1 MALCPLLSLI
11 NNGTFVT
18 FPSAQEDINSAMNPD
33 QTLGRF
39 KFSRYA
45 LLRLPEIEAGSTAP
59 SNRID
64 FTKNFTGTLNTNAD
78 PNAKNR
84 YDLSESLQNYVMN
97 FETLLTSSPTYDRSL
112 PATTSE
118 RIFWK
123 WLKKTTAID
132 FKQAEM
138 NDTTETNLLKEKN
151 GVGYNQV
158 VQYLAEVEMSGTNT
172 KFNENQYN
180 EVYVNIPTTSG
191 GTPTVLFKSFQD
203 DNYKPDIAIRGS
215 SEYISGYTENLTTT
229 AGLRNIA
236 FYDDDTKNEYTTAN
250 DVDYP
255 QHDGLMLDWN
265 LDHYRHVKDY
275 NNGNQEQI
283 TTFNQFNSISVVDN
297 FRFNAVLLYYDI
309 YDDDGK
315 SLATNL
321 FGVLFLS
328 DLKLQSGN
336 VSRFDEYEK
345 IRQNNLNALAP
356 SGNGYGFKLNF
367 KFDVSTSSVSK
378 KVEVSVNDFNTFS
391 MTLFED
397 AVQNITQLSRR
408 YEQLLAYTQEL
419 ISQNQK
425 YQDLLGHSQLLTL
438 CRQIIENQNS
448 LLTDNVNHEELLQLI
463 KKNNDMLQEI
473 LSGRVS
479 SITVDHSLSVFT
491 EGNIKATLSGNRL
504 SLYSDGLHYD
514 SITKRTFK
522 FNQSSRCIEN
532 TIDLTRSSMLV
543 YHDDPFYT
551 TPQLIQSLGIYIN
564 CGINKFYTGQVVS
577 IAFPHG
583 LLSDG
588 SKSVIFYTT
597 IDGSGNYTQI
607 AKSSP
612 FSRVTWVDLIC
623 VSTTPL
629 RFIIKD

>member
-11 NNGTFVT
+11 NHGTFVT

-45 LLRLPEIEAGSTAP
+45 LLRLPEIEAGSTLSA
-59 SNRID
+59 NRMD
-64 FTKNFTGTLNTNAD
+64 FAKNFTGTLNTNSD

-97 FETLLTSSPTYDRSL
+97 FETLLTSDPRYNRSL
-112 PATTSE
+112 PTTTSE

-123 WLKKTTAID
+123 WLKKTTAVS
-132 FKQAEM
+132 FGGASS
-138 NDTTETNLLKEKN
+138 NDTDQTDLLQESTDTD
-151 GVGYNQV
+151 YRRV
-158 VQYLAEVEMSGTNT
+158 VQYLAEVEISGMNT

-191 GTPTVLFKSFQD
+191 GTPAVLFKSFQD
-203 DNYKPDIAIRGS
+203 DNYKPDYTVSGHKYQG
-215 SEYISGYTENLTTT
+215 YISGYDEALTTT
-229 AGLRNIA
+229 AGLRNTA
-236 FYDDDTKNEYTTAN
+236 FFDDDPSFEYRTASSA
-250 DVDYP
+250 DYP
-255 QHDGLMLDWN
+255 TTDGIMLDWN
-265 LDHYRHVKDY
+265 LDHYNAVRNY
-275 NNGNQEQI
+275 NSTHQEQI
-283 TTFNQFNSISVVDN
+283 TTFNQLNSISVIDN
-297 FRFNAVLLYYDI
+297 FKFNAVLLYYDI

-321 FGVLFLS
+321 FGVLFLT

-345 IRQNNLNALAP
+345 VRQNNLNALAP

-391 MTLFED
+391 MSLFAD
-397 AVQNITQLSRR
+397 AVQNITQLSRN
-408 YEQLLAYTQEL
+408 YERLLAYTQEL
-419 ISQNQK
+419 IAQNQK

-448 LLTDNVNHEELLQLI
+448 LLVDNVDHKELLQLI
-463 KKNNDMLQEI
+463 KKNNDTLREI
-473 LSGRVS
+473 LAGRVS
-479 SITVDHSLSVFT
+479 SISVENSLSVFT

-514 SITKRTFK
+514 SIVKCTFD
-522 FNQSSRCIEN
+522 FSQLSPCAEN
-532 TIDLTRSSMLV
+532 TIGLSRSSMLV
-543 YHDDPFYT
+543 YHDSPSGVI
-551 TPQLIQSLGIYIN
+551 PQLKRDHHIYIDN
-564 CGINKFYTGQVVS
+564 GLNKFYTGQVISVVFSHGIKSNGSS
-577 IAFPHG
+577 IVFFTK
-583 LLSDG
+583 DNNG
-588 SKSVIFYTT
+588 S
-597 IDGSGNYTQI
+597 YTQI
-607 AKSSP
+607 ARSTAITSA
-612 FSRVTWVDLIC
+612 TWIDLIC
-623 VSTTPL
+623 VSASPM
-629 RFIIKD
+629 RFVIKD